1 MTSPAVV
8 PRPMRP
14 GHLVNWLAAAVV
26 AVILTPWPAEAA
38 KRVALVVGN
47 ASYEAIPA
55 LPNPMR
61 DAAATRDALTEAG
74 FEVVHLA
81 DGTLPAFQAT
91 LDAFAKKVEAAG
103 EDAAAVVF
111 YAGHAV
117 QLAGTNYLLPI
128 DVKPRTDAD
137 VPGQSVSLTD
147 ILKRLDATKARTKI
161 VILDSC
167 RDNPFVNPAGARG
180 LALTLLDGAG
190 AGPAGETGLA
200 RIESKGG
207 TLVAFS
213 TSPGATA
220 ADGTGEHSPFAAAFL
235 KLVRE
240 PGLPVEQLFRQVR
253 LAVYETTGGQQT
265 PWETSSLT
273 TPFSFFEGP
282 PQTAADTVETTGS
295 TGAAQVTTAA
305 LTGQTAAEAFRTAL
319 YWDTLDAYRLFLAAH
334 PDDLLALRVHRILT
348 LRQEEMA
355 WAEAVR
361 DGTKDAFALYL
372 RLFPGSSHAEAAMRL
387 AATAPERARLQLAA
401 VCPAPAPALKPTKTK
416 LTPAPAPK
424 KTKKAT
430 TKPRRAPAP
439 ADDFEEPVWVERPV
453 RTYDP
458 GPAIAVDIIGGAI
471 FGGMSR
477 PRPPRMRDDG
487 GYRPMPQRQPMPT
500 SPSYGYR

>member
-1 MTSPAVV
+1 MTSPAEA
-8 PRPMRP
+8 PRRP
-14 GHLVNWLAAAVV
+14 VRPVHVVNWLAATIV
-26 AVILTPWPAEAA
+26 AITLAPWPAEAA

-74 FEVVHLA
+74 FDVVHLA
-81 DGTLPAFQAT
+81 DATLPAFQAT

-180 LALTLLDGAG
+180 LALTLLDGAD
-190 AGPAGETGLA
+190 ATSRGETGLA

-273 TPFSFFEGP
+273 TQFSFFEGSL
-282 PQTAADTVETTGS
+282 QTAADTVETTGS
-295 TGAAQVTTAA
+295 TGAAQITTAA
-305 LTGQTAAEAFRTAL
+305 LGGRTAAEAFRSAL
-319 YWDTLDAYRLFLAAH
+319 YWDTPDAYRLFLAAH
-334 PDDLLALRVHRILT
+334 PDDALALRVHRILT

-387 AATAPERARLQLAA
+387 AATAPERAKLQLAA
-401 VCPAPAPALKPTKTK
+401 VCPAPALKPTKTK
-416 LTPAPAPK
+416 VTPAPAPK
-424 KTKKAT
+424 KTKKAA

-439 ADDFEEPVWVERPV
+439 VDDFEEPVWVERPV
-453 RTYDP
+453 RSYDP

-471 FGGMSR
+471 LGGMGR
-477 PRPPRMRDDG
+477 PRPPRMRGDDG
-487 GYRPMPQRQPMPT
+487 GYRPMPRQPMPM
-500 SPSYGYR
+500 SPNYRYR